1 MANVSLTLDA
11 DSALFAAICG
21 NVTECTNAALV
32 VLIETC
38 LSEVKSAAVCLAR
51 EG

>member
-1 MANVSLTLDA
+1 MSLTLDA

-21 NVTECTNAALV
+21 GGSEGTNADLV

-38 LSEVKSAAVCLAR
+38 FAEVKSLAVCLAR